1 MIRINRL
8 QDTMHPPIK
17 PLVAVALTAGTI
29 VQAHAQSHAAGAPE
43 PAEGALPQVTI
54 SAGRAD
60 TFPGGQVARKA
71 RLGMLG
77 NLDVMAVPFNVSS
90 YTAQAI
96 ADAQAVTVA
105 DVLARDPAV
114 RATGQSGGILDAFFI
129 RGFPIGEGN
138 AGEIALDG
146 QYGVAPNYRVFAD
159 YAERVEVIKGPAALL
174 YGMSPNSGIGGV
186 VNIVPK
192 RALDVDLTRVTLD
205 HASESQ
211 LGGHVDVSRRF
222 GAARAFGV
230 RVNGSRQQGDTPP
243 GRQERQA
250 GVGAVALDY
259 RGERLRATFDA
270 LAQTERFDAPSRPFL
285 AAPGVAVPAAPEGR
299 RNVTQAW
306 EWARLRDR
314 SLLLR
319 AEYDVSDTLTVFANA
334 GGARS
339 KVARLFGT
347 PTILNG
353 AGDTRV
359 TPENFR
365 LEAARATLDGGLRAA
380 FDTAGVRH
388 TVTLQ
393 ASRYRDALDRAS
405 VAGTAVLS
413 NLYAPL
419 AAPAQAVAAPAF
431 VPRIAETRLSGAAVA
446 DTLTALDER
455 LLLTFG
461 LRRQRVESENFNPA
475 GARTAL
481 YDRRATTPM
490 LGAAFRPWRHVSLY
504 ANHIEGLG
512 KGDTA
517 PPTASNAGEIFAPY
531 KSKQNEAGVKVERGT
546 LAATVSAFRI
556 TKPSGQLTGSVYA
569 VDGEQRNHGIEL
581 AVFGQAA
588 RGLRLTGGV
597 TWIDASQTR
606 TGNAAT
612 LGKRPVGVAAAQAN
626 LAAEWDAPVAGLT
639 LTGSVP
645 YTGSQYVNQA
655 NTQRIGHW
663 TRLDLGARYRLPIA
677 GRETTLRASVVN
689 VTDRRYWSG
698 VASYGAFVQ
707 GAPRTVLLSATV
719 DL

>member
-1 MIRINRL
+1 MRPHFEPFV
-8 QDTMHPPIK
+8 T
-17 PLVAVALTAGTI
+17 ALAAGMLI
-29 VQAHAQSHAAGAPE
+29 PAHAQLLQGEAGPAADA
-43 PAEGALPQVTI
+43 ALPQVTV
-54 SAGRAD
+54 AAARTD
-60 TFPGGQVARKA
+60 TFAGGQVARKA

-77 NLDVMAVPFNVSS
+77 NLDVMAVPFNVGS

-96 ADAQAVTVA
+96 ADQQAVTVA

-114 RATGQSGGILDAFFI
+114 RATGQAGGILDAFFI

-159 YAERVEVIKGPAALL
+159 YAERVEVVKGPAALL

-186 VNIVPK
+186 VNVVPK
-192 RALDVDLTRVTLD
+192 RALDADLSRVSVDF
-205 HASESQ
+205 ASAAQ
-211 LGGHVDVSRRF
+211 AGAHVDVSRRL
-222 GAARAFGV
+222 GAARRFGV
-230 RVNGSRQQGDTPP
+230 RINASRQQGDTPP
-243 GRQERQA
+243 DRQRRQA
-250 GVGAVALDY
+250 GVGALALDY
-259 RGERLRATFDA
+259 QGERLRVTLDA
-270 LAQTERFDAPSRPFL
+270 LAQVERFDAPSRPFL
-285 AAPGVAVPAAPEGR
+285 AAPGVAVPAAPPGR
-299 RNVTQAW
+299 RNVTQPW
-306 EWARLRDR
+306 EWARLEDR

-347 PTILNG
+347 PTLLNG

-365 LEAARATLDGGLRAA
+365 LAAARATFDGGLRTA
-380 FDTAGVRH
+380 FDLAGTRH
-388 TVTLQ
+388 TVTVQ

-413 NLYAPL
+413 NLYAPV
-419 AAPAQAVAAPAF
+419 PALRQDVAAPAF
-431 VPRIAETRLSGAAVA
+431 VPRISETRLTGVAVA
-446 DTLTALDER
+446 DTMTALDER
-455 LLLTFG
+455 LLLTLG
-461 LRRQRVESENFNPA
+461 LRRQQVESENFNAA

-481 YDRRATTPM
+481 YDRRASTPM

-517 PPTASNAGEIFAPY
+517 PPTAANVGEIFAPY
-531 KSKQNEAGVKVERGT
+531 RSKQNEVGVKVERGT
-546 LAATVSAFRI
+546 LAATLSAFRI
-556 TKPSGQLTGSVYA
+556 TKPSGQLTGAVYA
-569 VDGEQRNHGIEL
+569 VDGEQRNQGLEL

-588 RGLRLTGGV
+588 RGLRLTGGA
-597 TWIDASQTR
+597 TWIDASLTR
-606 TGNAAT
+606 TNSAAT
-612 LGKRPVGVAAAQAN
+612 LGKRPAGVPAAQAN
-626 LAAEWDAPVAGLT
+626 VAAEWDTPLPGLT

-655 NTQRIGHW
+655 NTQRIPHW
-663 TRLDLGARYRLPIA
+663 TRVDAGARYRLTIA

-689 VTDRRYWSG
+689 AADRRYWSG

-707 GAPRTVLLSATV
+707 GAPRTVLLSAAI

>member
-1 MIRINRL
+1 MRTHFETL
-8 QDTMHPPIK
+8 A
-17 PLVAVALTAGTI
+17 AVALAATALAPA
-29 VQAHAQSHAAGAPE
+29 QAQSHAAAATE
-43 PAEGALPQVTI
+43 PSADAALPQVTI
-54 SAGRAD
+54 SAGRSD

-71 RLGMLG
+71 RLGVLG

-114 RATGQSGGILDAFFI
+114 RATGQGGGILDAFFI

-138 AGEIALDG
+138 VGEIALDG

-186 VNIVPK
+186 VNVVPK
-192 RALDVDLTRVTLD
+192 RAPDTDLTRLTLD
-205 HASESQ
+205 HASDAQ
-211 LGGHVDVSRRF
+211 LGGHVDIGRRF
-222 GAARAFGV
+222 GAARRFGM
-230 RVNGSRQQGDTPP
+230 RVNASRQQGDTPLD
-243 GRQERQA
+243 RQERKA
-250 GVGAVALDY
+250 GVGALALDY
-259 RGERLRATFDA
+259 RGERLRVTLDA

-285 AAPGVAVPAAPEGR
+285 AAAGVAVPAAPAGR
-299 RNVTQAW
+299 RNITQSW
-306 EWARLRDR
+306 EWARIEDR
-314 SLLLR
+314 SVLLR
-319 AEYDVSDTLTVFANA
+319 GEYDVSDTLTVFANA

-365 LEAARATLDGGLRAA
+365 LEAARATLDGGLRKA
-380 FDTAGVRH
+380 FDVAGMRH

-393 ASRYRDALDRAS
+393 ASRYRDGLDRAS

-419 AAPAQAVAAPAF
+419 AAPAQAVAAPAV
-431 VPRIAETRLSGAAVA
+431 VPRISETHLSGVAVA
-446 DTLTALDER
+446 DTMTALDER

-461 LRRQRVESENFNPA
+461 LRRQQVESENFNPA

-490 LGAAFRPWRHVSLY
+490 LGASFKPWRHVSLY

-531 KSKQNEAGVKVERGT
+531 KSKQNEVGVKLERGT
-546 LAATVSAFRI
+546 LAATLSAFRI
-556 TKPSGQLTGSVYA
+556 VKPSGQLTGTVYA
-569 VDGEQRNHGIEL
+569 VDGEQRNQGLEL
-581 AVFGQAA
+581 ALFGQALP
-588 RGLRLTGGV
+588 GLRLTGGA
-597 TWIDASQTR
+597 TWIDASLTR
-606 TGNAAT
+606 TSNPAT

-626 LAAEWDAPVAGLT
+626 LAAEWDSPLAGLT

-655 NTQRIGHW
+655 NTQRIPHW
-663 TRLDLGARYRLPIA
+663 TRLDLGARYRLTIA
-677 GRETTLRASVVN
+677 GRATTLRAGVVN
-689 VTDRRYWSG
+689 ATARHYWSG
-698 VASYGAFVQ
+698 AASYGAFVQ
-707 GAPRTVLLSATV
+707 GAPRTVLLSAAV